1 MLRIMSSIKKFFFIF
16 LLIFSN
22 LLHSKDYEVLD
33 KIIAT
38 VEKDVITRTELQ
50 KEINKKFSSVELKNI
65 SKIELNEINKNLLEF
80 LINKKLINQF
90 AEQMKLSPSE
100 LELNQVLT
108 NIIKNNNISIEEL
121 EKDLFSQGSSL
132 YEFQDDLK
140 HQLTVQK
147 IKDSQIMPFVNISN
161 YEIDA
166 WLKEKNNQSDVEYK
180 ILHILIKSD
189 NLEKDNIIDEIK
201 KSINAEN
208 FSDIAKK
215 YSQGPN
221 AINGGDLG
229 WKKAEDLPS
238 IFSKFVLNA
247 KVSEISKIIES
258 SNGYHIIMLDS
269 KSKIEDSKKI
279 FVKQFQF
286 QQILL
291 KINTITSDDE
301 LRLKLS
307 NIKNLIISGLNFSDA
322 ISKYSDDQFNKD
334 TANLEWVNYD
344 NLLPKFREQLN
355 KYPQEKIIGPFKTE
369 LGWHLLKVI
378 NFRESDQTNQRE
390 REVAKIELARKK
402 TDLRFQDWLN
412 GLRKNSEIKLIDDN

>member
-1 MLRIMSSIKKFFFIF
+1 
-16 LLIFSN
+16 
-22 LLHSKDYEVLD
+22 
-33 KIIAT
+33 
-38 VEKDVITRTELQ
+38 
-50 KEINKKFSSVELKNI
+50 
-65 SKIELNEINKNLLEF
+65 
-80 LINKKLINQF
+80 
-90 AEQMKLSPSE
+90 
-100 LELNQVLT
+100 
-108 NIIKNNNISIEEL
+108 
-121 EKDLFSQGSSL
+121 
-132 YEFQDDLK
+132 
-140 HQLTVQK
+140 
-147 IKDSQIMPFVNISN
+147 
-161 YEIDA
+161 
-166 WLKEKNNQSDVEYK
+166 
-180 ILHILIKSD
+180 
-189 NLEKDNIIDEIK
+189 
-201 KSINAEN
+201 
-208 FSDIAKK
+208 
-215 YSQGPN
+215 
-221 AINGGDLG
+221 
-229 WKKAEDLPS
+229 
-238 IFSKFVLNA
+238 
-247 KVSEISKIIES
+247 
-258 SNGYHIIMLDS
+258 MLDS